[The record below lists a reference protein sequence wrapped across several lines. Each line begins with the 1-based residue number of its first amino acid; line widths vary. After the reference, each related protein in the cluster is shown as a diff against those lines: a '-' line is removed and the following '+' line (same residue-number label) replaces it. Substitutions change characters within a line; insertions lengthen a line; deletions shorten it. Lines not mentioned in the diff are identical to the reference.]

1 MDVEMIYSIFGI
13 VGLIMIVI
21 FTFRSDVGKQ
31 VQTKEQKRDSIIT
44 EYKKEL
50 YESLIVLNDDKQAR
64 LDKKS
69 KLLKK
74 FSDELSLNIFFDKN
88 EIQDIILE
96 LAKDS

>member
-21 FTFRSDVGKQ
+21 FTFRSDVSEQ
-31 VQTKEQKRDSIIT
+31 IQTKEQKKESIVA

-96 LAKDS
+96 LANDS

>member
-1 MDVEMIYSIFGI
+1 MDIEIVYSIFGI

-21 FTFRSDVGKQ
+21 FTFRSDVSKQ
-31 VQTKEQKRDSIIT
+31 VQTKEEKRESIIA

-50 YESLIVLNDDKQAR
+50 YESLVVLNDDKQAR

>member
-1 MDVEMIYSIFGI
+1 MDVEMMYSIFGI
-13 VGLIMIVI
+13 VGLTLIVI
-21 FTFRSDVGKQ
+21 FTLRSDVGKQ
-31 VQTKEQKRDSIIT
+31 VQTKEQKRDSIIA

-50 YESLIVLNDDKQAR
+50 YESLIVLNDNKEAR

>member
-1 MDVEMIYSIFGI
+1 MDVEMMYSIFGI

-31 VQTKEQKRDSIIT
+31 IQTKEQKKDSIIA

-50 YESLIVLNDDKQAR
+50 YESLIVLIDDKQAR

>member
-1 MDVEMIYSIFGI
+1 MDVEMIYSIFGV
-13 VGLIMIVI
+13 VGLVMVVI
-21 FTFRSDVGKQ
+21 FTFRGNVGKQ
-31 VQTKEQKRDSIIT
+31 VQTKEQKRESIIA

-50 YESLIVLNDDKQAR
+50 YEALIVLKDDRQAR

-74 FSDELSLNIFFDKN
+74 FSDELALNIFFDKN

-96 LAKDS
+96 LAKNS